1 MFYVVGKKFLVRQDG
16 VENIQI
22 SFLYK

>member
-16 VENIQI
+16 AENTQI